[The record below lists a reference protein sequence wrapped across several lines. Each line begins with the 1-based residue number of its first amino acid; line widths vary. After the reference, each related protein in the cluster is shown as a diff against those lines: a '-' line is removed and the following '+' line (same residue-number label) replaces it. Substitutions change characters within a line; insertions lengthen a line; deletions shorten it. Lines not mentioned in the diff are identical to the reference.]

1 MPLLM
6 EHLSLNDKTSSN
18 AGTEYDDN
26 KTNPKE
32 TTKTKKIEK
41 PTYILKRS
49 YKKKAHPGKKENYKK
64 KSADLER
71 KVG

>member
-1 MPLLM
+1 M

-26 KTNPKE
+26 KTNSKE
-32 TTKTKKIEK
+32 TNKTKKIEK

-49 YKKKAHPGKKENYKK
+49 YKKKAKPGKKETIKRR
-64 KSADLER
+64 APILRR
-71 KVG
+71 KLGN